1 MVRYHDSLVKR
12 EKVLNILHLAKRHWL
27 AFLSTAILLVV
38 MGLSL
43 NLVWQSYCLRGD
55 MAGSTTQGTETVS
68 GLNTEL
74 PGLWLSDKNIQD
86 LKEIVR
92 TSALLITALFALSA
106 LLLWYAIH
114 SRTLLA
120 RAASIRKK
128 SHDRY
133 RFLTE
138 GPPTIGIVRF
148 SLVDFRLLDCN
159 RAALN
164 ITGMPRAEFIG
175 RPVTDFIDA
184 RDTGFVNLELEEL
197 RAGRSSH
204 YFIVKMPQYHGG
216 VRHIAWHI
224 SVIRQ
229 LDEEPQAVAI
239 LTDIS
244 REHEVQI
251 ERMEKERLA
260 GVLQMAGA
268 AAHELN
274 QPMQVVS
281 GLLWMLLNKIDKRDP
296 SYKTLRTIYAEV
308 ERMTAISR
316 KISAIGSY
324 EVKEYVGET
333 KIIDIDRAAG
343 GRGR

>member
-1 MVRYHDSLVKR
+1 MAACILAA
-12 EKVLNILHLAKRHWL
+12 VLAGSFHLL
-27 AFLSTAILLVV
+27 
-38 MGLSL
+38 
-43 NLVWQSYCLRGD
+43 WQSYCF
-55 MAGSTTQGTETVS
+55 QGELARQVEGRSEHAAEGKVS
-68 GLNTEL
+68 GV
-74 PGLWLSDKNIQD
+74 WLRMENVQS
-86 LKEIVR
+86 LREIVQ
-92 TSALLITALFALSA
+92 TSAFLITALFSLSA
-106 LLLWYAIH
+106 VLLWYALR
-114 SRTLLA
+114 SRILLA

-148 SLVDFRLLDCN
+148 SLVDFCLVDCN

-175 RPVTDFIDA
+175 RSVTDFIDD
-184 RDTGFVNLELEEL
+184 RDIGFVKLELQEL
-197 RAGRSSH
+197 RSGRSSH
-204 YFIVKMPQYHGG
+204 CFTVKMPHYHGG

-224 SVIRQ
+224 AVIRQ

-239 LTDIS
+239 LTDVS
-244 REHEVQI
+244 REHEIEI

-281 GLLWMLLNKIDKRDP
+281 GLLWMLIEKMDPRDP
-296 SYKTLRTIYAEV
+296 SYRTLQTIYAEM
-308 ERMTAISR
+308 ERMTVISR
-316 KISAIGSY
+316 KISGISTY

-333 KIIDIDRAAG
+333 RIIDIDRAAAGG
-343 GRGR
+343 GR

>member
-1 MVRYHDSLVKR
+1 MLSIHHFL
-12 EKVLNILHLAKRHWL
+12 KRHGL
-27 AFLSTAILLVV
+27 AILAALILAVV
-38 MGLSL
+38 LAGSVYLL
-43 NLVWQSYCLRGD
+43 WQSYCFQGELA
-55 MAGSTTQGTETVS
+55 MAVPGGSLQPVS
-68 GLNTEL
+68 GKAASGVL
-74 PGLWLSDKNIQD
+74 LSYENMDNLRHI
-86 LKEIVR
+86 IR
-92 TSALLITALFALSA
+92 TSSFLLTALFSLSA
-106 LLLWYAIH
+106 VLLWYAVRN
-114 SRTLLA
+114 RTLLT

-128 SHDRY
+128 SHERY

-138 GPPTIGIVRF
+138 GPPTIGMVRF

-164 ITGMPRAEFIG
+164 ITGMPRAEFVG
-175 RPVTDFIDA
+175 RAVTDFIDA
-184 RDTGFVNLELEEL
+184 RDTGFMTLELQEL
-197 RAGRSSH
+197 RAGRASH
-204 YFIVKMPQYHGG
+204 QFTVKMPKYHGG

-224 SVIRQ
+224 SVIKQ
-229 LDEEPQAVAI
+229 PDEEPQAVAI
-239 LTDIS
+239 LTDVS

-281 GLLWMLLNKIDKRDP
+281 GLLWMLLDKMDRRDS
-296 SYKTLRTIYAEV
+296 SYSTLQTIYAEV

-316 KISAIGSY
+316 KISGISTY

-343 GRGR
+343 GSRR